1 MLPWWLPLLI
11 FVPLF
16 SVLISLAFSGNLL
29 VIAAIFYDRKLRRQP
44 ENLFLV
50 SLALSDLFV
59 AGMVMVLAAA
69 NDLIGFWPFGA
80 AFCQFWICLDIACS
94 TASILNLCAIALDRF
109 IHISRP
115 MRYVRFVG
123 RRVICCSV
131 CAIWIISTAVGTA
144 QIAFGATNGLEIY
157 SVIFNGDYF
166 GEINETDKFRF
177 IEQQPSL
184 VQCQLQL
191 SPFYAVFSS
200 LLSFFLPATLM
211 LFLYYRLY
219 LYARHHARSI
229 QSQLKQATSLLI
241 LQLASDRVRQ
251 VVVRP
256 SSGFLSPSSIA
267 LHYDSRRF
275 SGKSSFD
282 GESLQKAEFSQINVA
297 VNKSPENHSIDATI
311 QQGTPVLRATLRQL
325 RRTESNNSSS
335 FSFVSRNGLGVNSRR
350 VGCGGGNGGERRK
363 SCSPL
368 PSPTTKRG
376 FKSCGWSNNNNGN
389 GGHRSSD
396 KKARVTLGVIMG
408 TFLICWLPFFIVNV
422 LRPFWPE
429 IFPPLLFQTVSW
441 LGYANSSVNPVIYG
455 IFNRDFRRAFSRI
468 MNKLIHCI
476 DEERRGGNSR
486 GTFRTRTESESFNK
500 FNKSLNNASE
510 QQQQQKLIFK
520 QKTNKKLR
528 FLCF

>member
-1 MLPWWLPLLI
+1 MLKIQLKV
-11 FVPLF
+11 FV
-16 SVLISLAFSGNLL
+16 SYGGCH
-29 VIAAIFYDRKLRRQP
+29 D
-44 ENLFLV
+44 EFLG
-50 SLALSDLFV
+50 LYLGTHRTCIPKHEADKEYEKAALSDLFV

-166 GEINETDKFRF
+166 GEINETDKF
-177 IEQQPSL
+177 
-184 VQCQLQL
+184 
-191 SPFYAVFSS
+191 
-200 LLSFFLPATLM
+200 SFFLPATLM

-256 SSGFLSPSSIA
+256 STGFLSPSSIA

-297 VNKSPENHSIDATI
+297 
-311 QQGTPVLRATLRQL
+311 
-325 RRTESNNSSS
+325 
-335 FSFVSRNGLGVNSRR
+335 
-350 VGCGGGNGGERRK
+350 RRK

-376 FKSCGWSNNNNGN
+376 FKSCGWTNNNNGN

-408 TFLICWLPFFIVNV
+408 PRNAT
-422 LRPFWPE
+422 
-429 IFPPLLFQTVSW
+429 
-441 LGYANSSVNPVIYG
+441 
-455 IFNRDFRRAFSRI
+455 
-468 MNKLIHCI
+468 
-476 DEERRGGNSR
+476 EEY
-486 GTFRTRTESESFNK
+486 
-500 FNKSLNNASE
+500 
-510 QQQQQKLIFK
+510 FK
-520 QKTNKKLR
+520 YLTGKHFTY
-528 FLCF
+528 

>member
-1 MLPWWLPLLI
+1 
-11 FVPLF
+11 
-16 SVLISLAFSGNLL
+16 
-29 VIAAIFYDRKLRRQP
+29 
-44 ENLFLV
+44 
-50 SLALSDLFV
+50 
-59 AGMVMVLAAA
+59 
-69 NDLIGFWPFGA
+69 
-80 AFCQFWICLDIACS
+80 
-94 TASILNLCAIALDRF
+94 
-109 IHISRP
+109 
-115 MRYVRFVG
+115 
-123 RRVICCSV
+123 
-131 CAIWIISTAVGTA
+131 
-144 QIAFGATNGLEIY
+144 
-157 SVIFNGDYF
+157 
-166 GEINETDKFRF
+166 
-177 IEQQPSL
+177 
-184 VQCQLQL
+184 
-191 SPFYAVFSS
+191 
-200 LLSFFLPATLM
+200 M

-256 SSGFLSPSSIA
+256 STGFLSPSSIA

-311 QQGTPVLRATLRQL
+311 QQGTPVLKATLRQL

-350 VGCGGGNGGERRK
+350 VGCGGGERRK

-376 FKSCGWSNNNNGN
+376 FKSCGWTNNNNGN

-476 DEERRGGNSR
+476 DEERRGNSR

-500 FNKSLNNASE
+500 FNKSLNNGSE
-510 QQQQQKLIFK
+510 QQQQQKLISK

>member
-11 FVPLF
+11 CVPLF

-177 IEQQPSL
+177 IEQQPTL

-256 SSGFLSPSSIA
+256 STGFLSPSSIA

-335 FSFVSRNGLGVNSRR
+335 FSFVSRNGLG
-350 VGCGGGNGGERRK
+350 RRK

-376 FKSCGWSNNNNGN
+376 FKSCSWNNNNGN

-408 TFLICWLPFFIVNV
+408 CSIFQRVTFQSSCMNIFVCQSNGFDRLIDSK
-422 LRPFWPE
+422 
-429 IFPPLLFQTVSW
+429 TVSW

-486 GTFRTRTESESFNK
+486 GGTFRTRTESESFNK
-500 FNKSLNNASE
+500 FNKSLNNANLKESCNIN
-510 QQQQQKLIFK
+510 QKRA
-520 QKTNKKLR
+520 NP
-528 FLCF
+528 CW

>member
-1 MLPWWLPLLI
+1 
-11 FVPLF
+11 
-16 SVLISLAFSGNLL
+16 
-29 VIAAIFYDRKLRRQP
+29 
-44 ENLFLV
+44 
-50 SLALSDLFV
+50 
-59 AGMVMVLAAA
+59 
-69 NDLIGFWPFGA
+69 
-80 AFCQFWICLDIACS
+80 
-94 TASILNLCAIALDRF
+94 DRF

-166 GEINETDKFRF
+166 GEINETDKF
-177 IEQQPSL
+177 
-184 VQCQLQL
+184 
-191 SPFYAVFSS
+191 
-200 LLSFFLPATLM
+200 SFFLPATLM

-311 QQGTPVLRATLRQL
+311 QQGTP
-325 RRTESNNSSS
+325 
-335 FSFVSRNGLGVNSRR
+335 
-350 VGCGGGNGGERRK
+350 RRK

-408 TFLICWLPFFIVNV
+408 PRNAT
-422 LRPFWPE
+422 
-429 IFPPLLFQTVSW
+429 
-441 LGYANSSVNPVIYG
+441 
-455 IFNRDFRRAFSRI
+455 
-468 MNKLIHCI
+468 
-476 DEERRGGNSR
+476 EEYY
-486 GTFRTRTESESFNK
+486 K
-500 FNKSLNNASE
+500 YE
-510 QQQQQKLIFK
+510 Q
-520 QKTNKKLR
+520 
-528 FLCF
+528 

>member
-1 MLPWWLPLLI
+1 MLPLWLPLLV

-80 AFCQFWICLDIACS
+80 AFCQFWICLDIACC

-131 CAIWIISTAVGTA
+131 FAIWVISTVVGTA
-144 QIAFGATNGLEIY
+144 QIAFGATNGLEI
-157 SVIFNGDYF
+157 SSIIFNDDYF
-166 GEINETDKFRF
+166 DEINETNKFRF
-177 IEQQPSL
+177 IEKQPTL

-256 SSGFLSPSSIA
+256 STGFLSPSIA

-282 GESLQKAEFSQINVA
+282 GESPQKAEFSHINIA
-297 VNKSPENHSIDATI
+297 MKKSPDSASIDATI
-311 QQGTPVLRATLRQL
+311 HQGTPVLSATLRQL
-325 RRTESNNSSS
+325 KRTESNNSS
-335 FSFVSRNGLGVNSRR
+335 FSFVSRNGLGVNRR
-350 VGCGGGNGGERRK
+350 VGCGGGGGERRK

-376 FKSCGWSNNNNGN
+376 RSCGWSSNN

-422 LRPFWPE
+422 LRPFWPQ
-429 IFPPLLFQTVSW
+429 IFPPLLFQAVSW

-476 DEERRGGNSR
+476 DEERRGNNL
-486 GTFRTRTESESFNK
+486 GTFRTRTESESFRY
-500 FNKSLNNASE
+500 KSTASNYE
-510 QQQQQKLIFK
+510 QQQQQKLIFNNK
-520 QKTNKKLR
+520 QKEIKNNNRLR
-528 FLCF
+528 LMFLRR

>member
-11 FVPLF
+11 CVPLF

-50 SLALSDLFV
+50 SLAMSDLFV

-166 GEINETDKFRF
+166 GGINETDKFRF

-256 SSGFLSPSSIA
+256 STGFLSPSSIA

-325 RRTESNNSSS
+325 RRTESNNSSG

-350 VGCGGGNGGERRK
+350 VGCGGGSGGERRK

-376 FKSCGWSNNNNGN
+376 FKSCGWTNNNNGN

-408 TFLICWLPFFIVNV
+408 WSFCKYLRIPF
-422 LRPFWPE
+422 E
-429 IFPPLLFQTVSW
+429 STLF
-441 LGYANSSVNPVIYG
+441 SS
-455 IFNRDFRRAFSRI
+455 SS
-468 MNKLIHCI
+468 IHCPLYY
-476 DEERRGGNSR
+476 NS
-486 GTFRTRTESESFNK
+486 T
-500 FNKSLNNASE
+500 
-510 QQQQQKLIFK
+510 
-520 QKTNKKLR
+520 
-528 FLCF
+528 